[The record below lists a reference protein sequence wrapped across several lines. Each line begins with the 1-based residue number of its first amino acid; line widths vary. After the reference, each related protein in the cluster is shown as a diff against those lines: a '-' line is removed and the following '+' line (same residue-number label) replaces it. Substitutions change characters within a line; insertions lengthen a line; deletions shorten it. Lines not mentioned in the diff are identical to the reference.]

1 MTKSWYKNFKWKS
14 NPFFVKSNPN
24 LIGVE
29 KEKELLLDYLD
40 SGNMCFIHGESGI
53 GKTSMLRFI
62 ELKVKGTAIYLDCEG
77 VSNDFDINSYIKAH
91 RSLWRGLFGNYSSK
105 VILLVDES
113 QDSSKE
119 LRNKIKLLWESGNIK
134 SVVFSQIDTSENMS
148 KALKNRIGSR
158 VLRLGKMSNEN
169 AIEMIEM
176 RTQGRNPFEKEAIRL
191 ISEKSGYLPRKILE
205 NCERICIEFSRR
217 GGKKKNIDVYD
228 VENVLGKARKSYM
241 SIEKTTKEELSPMQ
255 TKIIDLLK
263 ESGKTANQLANILKT
278 SEGSVGKQLSKL
290 SNLGKIKVLS
300 EKRPK
305 IYGISQ

>member
-40 SGNMCFIHGESGI
+40 SENMCFIHGESGV
-53 GKTSMLRFI
+53 GKTSMLRWL
-62 ELKVKGTAIYLDCEG
+62 ESRAKGTAIYLDCEG
-77 VSNDFDINSYIKAH
+77 INNDFDINSYIKAH
-91 RSLWRGLFGNYSSK
+91 RSLWRGLFGSYPSN

-134 SVVFSQIDTSENMS
+134 SVVFSQTDTAENMS
-148 KALKNRIGSR
+148 KALKNRIGNR
-158 VLRLGKMSNEN
+158 VLRLGKMSKED
-169 AIEMIEM
+169 AFEMIDM
-176 RTQGRNPFEKEAIRL
+176 RTQGKNPFEKEAMYL
-191 ISEKSGYLPRKILE
+191 VSEKSGYLPRKILE

-217 GGKKKNIDVYD
+217 GGKKKNIDIYD
-228 VENVLGKARKSYM
+228 VENTFGKTRKNYE
-241 SIEKTTKEELSPMQ
+241 IKEKTIKNELSPMQ
-255 TKIIDLLK
+255 IKIIDLLK
-263 ESGKTANQLANILKT
+263 DSGRTAKELADILKT

-290 SNLGKIKVLS
+290 SNIGKIKVLS

-305 IYGISQ
+305 IYGITQ